1 MGKVTG
7 VKKILGKG
15 LNEKGKNKFM
25 ETILQLAVVG
35 TVPPI
40 NEANIFVSGLAV
52 PLTWKIVSGLIS
64 FH

>member
-7 VKKILGKG
+7 VKQILGKG

-35 TVPPI
+35 TVPLI
-40 NEANIFVSGLAV
+40 SEANIFVGGLAV